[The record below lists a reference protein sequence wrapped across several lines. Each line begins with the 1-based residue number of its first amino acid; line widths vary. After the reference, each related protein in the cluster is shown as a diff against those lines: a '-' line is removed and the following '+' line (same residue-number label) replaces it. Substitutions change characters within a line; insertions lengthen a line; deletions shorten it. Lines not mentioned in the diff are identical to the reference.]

1 MNSCAAVFGLIMLVI
16 TDLAIIISFATPY
29 WESKLLSRSN
39 SGLWAYCTSDDCT
52 WIFEDGYRN
61 VEDDWFRATQGLM
74 TVGLCVGLVA
84 LIIATLALCC
94 QCRECNYG
102 GVVAGLLIT
111 AFLAIGIAVVVF
123 GVKAA
128 DAGTRID
135 WTESTSFSRFGW
147 SFWLAA
153 GSSGMALLTSF
164 IYCCTCYGRSD

>member
-29 WESKLLSRSN
+29 WEESKVLSRS
-39 SGLWAYCTSDDCT
+39 SGLWAFCSSDDCT

-61 VEDDWFRATQGLM
+61 SDPDWFRATQGLM

-94 QCRECNYG
+94 QCRKCNYG
-102 GVVAGLLIT
+102 ILS
-111 AFLAIGIAVVVF
+111 IGIAVVVF

-128 DAGTRID
+128 DSGTRID
-135 WTESTSFSRFGW
+135 WTESRSFNRFGW

-164 IYCCTCYGRSD
+164 IYCCTCRGA